1 MVLFCVKNG
10 IGWTFGWTFGWTDF
24 DLQKRK
30 VLIGWTFG
38 WTLLTLLKV
47 LCGGTLPKKQ
57 RKNGFFLVFKGRKSK
72 KKTVFRGRNSQE
84 SAYFQGFAR
93 NNVKFGC
100 TFGLI
105 KAQTDYYLNRLD
117 IL

>member
-10 IGWTFGWTFGWTDF
+10 
-24 DLQKRK
+24 
-30 VLIGWTFG
+30 IGWTFG